1 MGQLILPNAD
11 RVYVDTVTVIY
22 AVEQTPTYGVLLN
35 PLWHSL
41 QARTLEVFSSELTLM
56 ETLVV
61 PLRNS
66 DTFLVDVYERLLRS
80 RSVSERE
87 SPQMQLIPISQ
98 TILRE
103 AARLPASTPS
113 LRTPDAIHIATA
125 TISGCT
131 QFLTNDRQL
140 RTATNLPVVILDE
153 VLTS

>member
-1 MGQLILPNAD
+1 MGQLILPNAA

-35 PLWHSL
+35 PLWNSL

-66 DTFLVDVYERLLRS
+66 DTFLVDAYERLLR
-80 RSVSERE
+80 
-87 SPQMQLIPISQ
+87 SPQMQLIPINQ

-103 AARLPASTPS
+103 AARLRASTPS

>member
-1 MGQLILPNAD
+1 MGQLILPNAA
-11 RVYVDTVTVIY
+11 RIYLDTVTVIY
-22 AVEQTPTYGVLLN
+22 AVEQTPTDGVLLN

-66 DTFLVDVYERLLRS
+66 DTFLVDAYDRLLR
-80 RSVSERE
+80 

-103 AARLPASTPS
+103 AARLRASTPS

-140 RTATNLPVVILDE
+140 RAATNLPVVILDE

>member
-1 MGQLILPNAD
+1 MGQLILPNAA

-35 PLWHSL
+35 PLWNSL

-66 DTFLVDVYERLLRS
+66 DTFLVDAYERLLR
-80 RSVSERE
+80 

-103 AARLPASTPS
+103 AARLRASTPS

-125 TISGCT
+125 TTSGCT

-140 RTATNLPVVILDE
+140 RTVTNLPVVILDE

>member
-1 MGQLILPNAD
+1 MGQLILPNAA

-22 AVEQTPTYGVLLN
+22 AVEQTSTYGVLLN
-35 PLWHSL
+35 PLWNSL

-66 DTFLVDVYERLLRS
+66 DTFLVDAYERLLR
-80 RSVSERE
+80 

-103 AARLPASTPS
+103 AARLRASTPS

-125 TISGCT
+125 ATSDCT

-140 RTATNLPVVILDE
+140 RTATNVPVIILDE

>member
-1 MGQLILPNAD
+1 MGQLILPNAA
-11 RVYVDTVTVIY
+11 RIYVDTVTVIY

-66 DTFLVDVYERLLRS
+66 DTFLVDAYERLLR
-80 RSVSERE
+80 

-103 AARLPASTPS
+103 AARLRASTPS

-125 TISGCT
+125 TTSGCT

-140 RTATNLPVVILDE
+140 RTATNLFVVILDE

>member
-1 MGQLILPNAD
+1 MGQLILPNAA
-11 RVYVDTVTVIY
+11 RIYVDTVTVIY

-35 PLWHSL
+35 PLWNSL
-41 QARTLEVFSSELTLM
+41 QAGNLEVFSSELTLM

-66 DTFLVDVYERLLRS
+66 DTFLVDAYERLLR
-80 RSVSERE
+80 

-98 TILRE
+98 TILFE
-103 AARLPASTPS
+103 AARLRASTPS

-125 TISGCT
+125 TTSGCT
-131 QFLTNDRQL
+131 QFITNDRQL